1 MLKKQQLMDWV
12 GATLRESAWAPLG
25 VVAIYLIGLAF
36 RLYLIFPPLDIP
48 THFLGG
54 VAITYLYLSAIRNAQ
69 RFLGDIPFPVQVLF
83 AITST
88 GTTTVLWEFYENI
101 VDYFLGTHMVLGLED
116 TLKDMFLG
124 LLGAVVLALFQ
135 RRRQDFK

>member
-1 MLKKQQLMDWV
+1 MPNKRQFFGWV
-12 GATLRESAWAPLG
+12 SSTLRESAWAPLG
-25 VVAIYLIGLAF
+25 VVAVYLIGLAF

-54 VAITYLYLSAIRNAQ
+54 VAITYFYLSAARNSQ
-69 RFLGDIPFPVQVLF
+69 KFLGNIPFPMQVLL
-83 AITST
+83 AVTST

>member
-1 MLKKQQLMDWV
+1 MPNKRQFLVWV
-12 GATLRESAWAPLG
+12 SSTLRESAWAPLG
-25 VVAIYLIGLAF
+25 VVAVYLIGLAF

-54 VAITYLYLSAIRNAQ
+54 VAITYFYLSAIRNSQ
-69 RFLGDIPFPVQVLF
+69 KFLGDIPLPVQVLL
-83 AITST
+83 AVTST

-101 VDYFLGTHMVLGLED
+101 VDYFFGTHMVLGLED

-135 RRRQDFK
+135 RRRQE

>member
-1 MLKKQQLMDWV
+1 MPNKRQFFGWV
-12 GATLRESAWAPLG
+12 SSTLRESAWAPLG
-25 VVAIYLIGLAF
+25 VVAVYLIGLAF

-54 VAITYLYLSAIRNAQ
+54 VAITYFYLSAARNSQ
-69 RFLGDIPFPVQVLF
+69 KFLGNIPFPMQVLL
-83 AITST
+83 AVTST

-101 VDYFLGTHMVLGLED
+101 VDYFLGTNMVLGLED

-135 RRRQDFK
+135 RRRQDLT